1 MAGAIRIPLTHY
13 TAGTL
18 LSLLPGLIAALIFGH
33 QITMAL
39 EDPSKVSYVVIAS
52 TAAGLAAAIYVA
64 GQLAKIRS
72 SKGLPAPTRRSSPG
86 DPRDGV
92 RLVEEILQADLG
104 VAVQQDEKA
113 AQSVVARTSALP

>member
-52 TAAGLAAAIYVA
+52 TAAGLAAAI
-64 GQLAKIRS
+64 RR
-72 SKGLPAPTRRSSPG
+72 RRSVGENPFFK
-86 DPRDGV
+86 
-92 RLVEEILQADLG
+92 RLAR
-104 VAVQQDEKA
+104 AYPA
-113 AQSVVARTSALP
+113 ARPPATHAMASAS

>member
-72 SKGLPAPTRRSSPG
+72 SKGSPAPTPPLVPRRPTRWRPPP
-86 DPRDGV
+86 D
-92 RLVEEILQADLG
+92 
-104 VAVQQDEKA
+104 
-113 AQSVVARTSALP
+113 RTPCIRSRCPSRSCTHLRGCLHQR